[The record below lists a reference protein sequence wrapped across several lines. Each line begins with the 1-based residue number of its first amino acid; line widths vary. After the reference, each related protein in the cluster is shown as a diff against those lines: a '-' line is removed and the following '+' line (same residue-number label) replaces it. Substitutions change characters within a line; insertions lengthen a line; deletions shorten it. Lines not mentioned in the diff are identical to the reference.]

1 MTPLRIGVVGTGN
14 FGAKHLAAY
23 ARRRDV
29 ELVGIVDRDPERAR
43 AAAQAW
49 GIERWYGETSELLS
63 ECRPDGISVVTSGAN
78 HLQPTL
84 AALAD
89 GCPVL
94 LEKPLTLS
102 TREANELAAAERR
115 SSGFVMPAHILRFA
129 GPYRELVACVH
140 AGEIGR
146 VLALATVRDRGRDH
160 EILFPDVHPALM
172 TTIHDIDVALWV
184 TGARAVRVSA
194 FGRGGEAA
202 GPPRV
207 LWARVEADDGSIWAL
222 HVSWLLSGDA
232 PGGDRLEVYG
242 SAGVAKLALE
252 SSVAVYTDRAQW
264 LDHELTPDSH
274 PGALDC
280 EIDSFCERIR
290 LPTVPPVVTLEEARH
305 GIEIAEAIITSAASG
320 GSAVELAG

>member
-14 FGAKHLAAY
+14 FGTKHIAAY

-29 ELVGIVDRDPERAR
+29 ELVGVVDRDPERAR
-43 AAAQAW
+43 SVAQAW
-49 GIERWYGETSELLS
+49 GIDRWFGDTAELLR
-63 ECRPDGISVVTSGAN
+63 ECRPDGVSVVTSGEH

-84 AALAD
+84 TALAE
-89 GCPVL
+89 GCSVL

-102 TREANELAAAERR
+102 TREAAELAAAEQR

-129 GPYRELVACVH
+129 GPYRELVARVH

-160 EILFPDVHPALM
+160 ETLFADVHPALM

-194 FGRGGEAA
+194 VGRGGTAQR
-202 GPPRV
+202 PQL
-207 LWARVEADDGSIWAL
+207 LWARIEADDGSVWSL
-222 HVSWLLSGDA
+222 HVSWLLSGDG

-242 SAGVAKLALE
+242 DEGVAKLTLE
-252 SSVAVYTDRAQW
+252 SGVALFTDRARW

-274 PGALDC
+274 PGALDA
-280 EIDSFCERIR
+280 EIESFCEHIR
-290 LPTVPPVVTLEEARH
+290 LRTLPPVVTLDEARH
-305 GIEIAEAIITSAASG
+305 GIEIAEAIVASAANG
-320 GSAVELAG
+320 CAPVELAG